1 MSHKGFQFP
10 YRIRSQR
17 LADYYR
23 ELDIVCTAYQN
34 AGWME
39 VEFRPADRQMKEE
52 IIFEW
57 QRDSQ
62 PHYPTI
68 DISL

>member
-17 LADYYR
+17 QADYYR
-23 ELDIVCTAYQN
+23 ELDIVCTAYQT
-34 AGWME
+34 AGWMD
-39 VEFRPADRQMKEE
+39 VDYRPADSQLKEE

-57 QRDSQ
+57 QRDGQ
-62 PHYPTI
+62 PVYPII
-68 DISL
+68 DLSL